1 MRGAQRPDSRRKRR
15 ELRWIAVIAG
25 EQQDAADLG
34 VRQHAHIIRA
44 QFRARDIDH
53 ERAQTHVGISNT
65 AIDSTCVVCGNISIT
80 PAQVSLNP
88 WVCTKISASR
98 AKLPGWQE
106 IYTTRRGRQ

>member
-1 MRGAQRPDSRRKRR
+1 MRGAHRPDRGR
-15 ELRWIAVIAG
+15 ERGELAGIAVIAG
-25 EQQDAADLG
+25 EQQHAADLRVG
-34 VRQHAHIIRA
+34 QHADVLIR
-44 QFRARDIDH
+44 QFRAGDIDH
-53 ERAQTHVGISNT
+53 ERPKAHAGASNT

-106 IYTTRRGRQ
+106 IYTTRRDRQ